1 MIEQLG
7 CKRMTSYTVD
17 DILKR
22 FDETGFAVF
31 PSPNANFDIAAIRL
45 TGFRSDNFWALF
57 IEELVNWVAVDG
69 IMRLTH
75 AVGSSFEVE
84 LGHPSPYFEVDYRD
98 DPAEIAYKNWIPP
111 KVVAIEIRGE
121 IVKVNSSDVERISGC
136 GFDFD
141 LLIHL
146 LPSYRHK
153 MYSTDS
159 ELFRYMPNIPVG
171 ITKVIQLDDWY
182 YEDMTHYGDGYVT
195 DKPSKTEVFQM
206 IAQVLA
212 TGDPSYYQPTFEPN
226 IHWKLL
232 MN

>member
-1 MIEQLG
+1 
-7 CKRMTSYTVD
+7 MTSYTVD

-31 PSPNANFDIAAIRL
+31 PIPNANFDIAAIRL
-45 TGFRSDNFWALF
+45 TGFRSDDFWVLF
-57 IEELVNWVAVDG
+57 IEELVNWVAADG

-84 LGHPSPYFEVDYRD
+84 LGDPSPYFEVDYRD
-98 DPAEIAYKNWIPP
+98 DPAEIDCKNWIPP
-111 KVVAIEIRGE
+111 KVVAIDIRDE
-121 IVKVNSSDVERISGC
+121 IVKVNSSDVERISGR

-171 ITKVIQLDDWY
+171 IKKVIQLDDWY

-195 DKPSKTEVFQM
+195 FKPSKIEVFQM